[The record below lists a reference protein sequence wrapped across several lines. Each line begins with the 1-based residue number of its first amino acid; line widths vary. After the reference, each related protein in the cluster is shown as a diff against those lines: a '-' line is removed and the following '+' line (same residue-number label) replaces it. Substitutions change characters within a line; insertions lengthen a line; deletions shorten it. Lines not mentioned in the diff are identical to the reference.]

1 MKKKLTIAALL
12 LASALPLAAQ
22 DWSFGASTGP
32 FVFGDFYERRL
43 RPGNEQGPEG
53 PHTLTLSAATR
64 AGLALDLERSLGER
78 WAVRAEGT
86 FTRAPL
92 TIRQNGDSD
101 GVELNAGQLDVS
113 TFMLPVV
120 FRINPRGTFRFHVLA
135 GPALAAYR
143 LDGPENA
150 SGAEPAFEGT
160 QLEWGFAFG
169 GGVGWWFSDR
179 FAIEA
184 NLTDTITT
192 SPIDEESFADVPGI
206 DTPNPHNAHGT
217 LGVRWRF

>member
-1 MKKKLTIAALL
+1 MMKKLTFTALL

-22 DWSFGASTGP
+22 NWSFGASAGP

-53 PHTLTLSAATR
+53 SQTLTLSAATR
-64 AGLALDLERSLGER
+64 GGLALDLERSLGDR
-78 WAVRAEGT
+78 WAIRAEGT

-92 TIRQNGDSD
+92 TIRDNGGSEGIEIDA
-101 GVELNAGQLDVS
+101 GELQAS
-113 TFMLPVV
+113 TFMLPIV
-120 FRINPRGTFRFHVLA
+120 FRLNPRGTFRFHVLG
-135 GPALAAYR
+135 GPALATYR
-143 LDGPENA
+143 LEGRDNA

-160 QLEWGFAFG
+160 QLEWGVAFG
-169 GGVGWWFSDR
+169 GGVAWWVSDR
-179 FAIEA
+179 FAIEG
-184 NLTDTITT
+184 NITDTITS

-206 DTPNPHNAHGT
+206 DIPDTHNAHGT